1 MKLRWQS
8 TRSIGAI
15 YDDAHET
22 CYSTWDDNSTQIRIQ
37 LNNNDTFQSW
47 SMEAGSWKKV
57 QEGTFSYSDSKWPNI
72 TTSWVEGGK
81 SYSEN
86 WKIIYANDSQAIIEY
101 ENGILY
107 SAYYMTK
114 Q

>member
-1 MKLRWQS
+1 MQQPLS
-8 TRSIGAI
+8 CSI
-15 YDDAHET
+15 DSDK
-22 CYSTWDDNSTQIRIQ
+22 RI
-37 LNNNDTFQSW
+37 
-47 SMEAGSWKKV
+47 

-72 TTSWVEGGK
+72 TTSWAEGGK

-101 ENGILY
+101 ENGNLY